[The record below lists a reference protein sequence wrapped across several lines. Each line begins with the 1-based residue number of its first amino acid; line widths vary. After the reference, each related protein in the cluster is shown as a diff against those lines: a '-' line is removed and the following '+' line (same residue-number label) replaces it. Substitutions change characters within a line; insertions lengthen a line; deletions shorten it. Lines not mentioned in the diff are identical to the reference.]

1 MDSTEQPI
9 VSETLAALRSFF
21 EQHAAPK
28 YLIAVSGGR
37 DSMLLCDLLLLL
49 KLPIEL
55 MHVNYG
61 LRGNESDQDQKLI
74 AQYCQKHALK
84 LHCLKSE
91 LAQQLLVKKAN
102 LQAEARAVRYGFFKE
117 IQANNPES
125 LICIAQHLDDQIET
139 FWLQLARGA
148 GLKGLA
154 GMPFAKNKI
163 LRPLLNLKRSEITAL
178 CATLQT
184 PFRNDSSNTKT
195 KYRRNLWRL
204 QLIPFLNEQLPNL
217 QAAVQHLQYY
227 FQKEVEDQDLQLQ
240 LAIDH
245 FAKNKSVTLKELSQL
260 TAYQYIELFKRNG
273 FPMHITKRISE
284 LFNAENGKY
293 LQWTDPIN
301 SNLNYLVKNEKRL
314 DWFINE
320 PCHWAYQLNDTPP
333 NAMPNKHLI
342 DLDLIKGPI
351 HFRTVQ
357 PKDKIKIKGLA
368 GSKSVYQLLKEAG
381 VPTPLRPL
389 QQVCCD
395 DQKVLAV
402 PGHKVNFA
410 VVANAFSSNVA
421 ELTFQKILTFEND

>member
-28 YLIAVSGGR
+28 YLVGVSGGR
-37 DSMLLCDLLLLL
+37 DSMLLCDLLLRL
-49 KLPIEL
+49 KLPFEL

-74 AQYCQKHALK
+74 EQYCQKHALK
-84 LHCLKSE
+84 LHCINSE
-91 LAQQLLVKKAN
+91 LAQQLLLKKAN
-102 LQAEARAVRYGFFKE
+102 LQAEARAFRYRFFRE
-117 IQANNPES
+117 IQANNPKS

-154 GMPFAKNKI
+154 GMAFARNEI

-204 QLIPFLNEQLPNL
+204 QLLPFLNEQLPTL
-217 QAAVQHLQYY
+217 QAAVQHLQHY
-227 FQKEVEDQDLQLQ
+227 FQKEVEDQELQLQ
-240 LAIDH
+240 LVINH
-245 FAKNKSVTLKELSQL
+245 FVNNKSITLKELSQL
-260 TAYQYIELFKRNG
+260 TAYQYIELYKRAG

-284 LFNAENGKY
+284 LFTAANGKY
-293 LQWTDPIN
+293 LQWKDPAN
-301 SNLNYLVKNEKRL
+301 AHMNYLVKNDNKL

-320 PCHWAYQLNDTPP
+320 PCHWTYQLKDTPR
-333 NAMPNKHLI
+333 NATPNKHLI
-342 DLDLIKGPI
+342 DLDLINGSI

-357 PKDKIKIKGLA
+357 PNDKIKIKGLA

-381 VPTPLRPL
+381 VPAPLRPL

-395 DQKVLAV
+395 DQKVIAV
-402 PGHKVNFA
+402 PGHNVNYA
-410 VVANAFSSNVA
+410 VVANALSSNVA

>member
-273 FPMHITKRISE
+273 FPMNITKRI
-284 LFNAENGKY
+284 
-293 LQWTDPIN
+293 
-301 SNLNYLVKNEKRL
+301 KR
-314 DWFINE
+314 
-320 PCHWAYQLNDTPP
+320 Q
-333 NAMPNKHLI
+333 
-342 DLDLIKGPI
+342 
-351 HFRTVQ
+351 
-357 PKDKIKIKGLA
+357 
-368 GSKSVYQLLKEAG
+368 
-381 VPTPLRPL
+381 
-389 QQVCCD
+389 
-395 DQKVLAV
+395 VLAMDRSHQFKFEL
-402 PGHKVNFA
+402 PG
-410 VVANAFSSNVA
+410 
-421 ELTFQKILTFEND
+421 

>member
-1 MDSTEQPI
+1 MDSTKPPI
-9 VSETLAALRSFF
+9 LSETLAALRSFF

-28 YLIAVSGGR
+28 YLVAVSGGR

-74 AQYCQKHALK
+74 EQYCQKNKLK
-84 LHCLKSE
+84 FHCIKYE
-91 LAQQLLVKKAN
+91 LAQQLLVKKRN
-102 LQAEARAVRYGFFKE
+102 LQAEARAVRYRFFRE
-117 IQANNPES
+117 MQAEEPES
-125 LICIAQHLDDQIET
+125 LICVAHHLDDQMET

-154 GMPFAKNKI
+154 GMPSAQNKI
-163 LRPLLNLKRSEITAL
+163 LRPLLHLKRSEINAL
-178 CATLQT
+178 CAALQT
-184 PFRNDSSNTKT
+184 PFRNDSSNTNT

-217 QAAVQHLQYY
+217 QAAVQHLQHSI
-227 FQKEVEDQDLQLQ
+227 QKEIEDQKLQLQ
-240 LAIDH
+240 LAIDYLE
-245 FAKNKSVTLKELSQL
+245 KNKSITLKELSQL
-260 TAYQYIELFKRNG
+260 TAFQYIELFKRNG
-273 FPMHITKRISE
+273 FPMYITKRIAE
-284 LFNAENGKY
+284 LFTAENGKY
-293 LQWTDPIN
+293 LQWKNPVTAQMN
-301 SNLNYLVKNEKRL
+301 FLVKKEKNL

-320 PCHWAYQLNDTPP
+320 PCMWAYQLKDTPRNAAP
-333 NAMPNKHLI
+333 NDDLI
-342 DLDLIKGPI
+342 DRDLINGPI
-351 HFRTVQ
+351 YFRTVQ
-357 PKDKIKIKGLA
+357 PKDKIKIKGLT

-381 VPTPLRPL
+381 VPAPLRPF

-402 PGHKVNFA
+402 PGYKVNFA
-410 VVANAFSSNVA
+410 VVANAHSSKVA